1 MNRRQLILGVGLA
14 GAMAPLAA
22 CGQGTGRAA
31 PQATSTSG
39 PAVTGA
45 AATQQTADKLAA
57 AQKEGKVLVYST
69 TDSASAKPLL
79 DDFKALY
86 SGVNVEYSDLSS
98 TEMYNKFTAE

>member
-1 MNRRQLILGVGLA
+1 MSDVLRGGEGTQRMNRRQLILGMSLA

-22 CGQGTGRAA
+22 CGQASGGAA
-31 PQATSTSG
+31 PQATSTTG
-39 PAVTGA
+39 AAAVTGA
-45 AATQQTADKLAA
+45 AATQQAADKLAA

-86 SGVNVEYSDLSS
+86 SGVQ
-98 TEMYNKFTAE
+98 